1 MIRFEDG
8 HVVPL
13 ARPINLKNASIDLI
27 RRLVPEAVFSREVS
41 DTVKGTVA
49 LLRPPADSVTRV
61 AETAPARWI
70 VFPSWRPAGD
80 VQLDPVPKAEAFMT
94 VVRNS
99 TNYDIHEARG
109 FELLASVV
117 EGCRCFQFGY
127 STFDDAIRTFDEL
140 AAAA

>member
-13 ARPINLKNASIDLI
+13 ARPINLKNASIGVIRKLI
-27 RRLVPEAVFSREVS
+27 PDAVFSREVR

-49 LLRPPADSVTRV
+49 LLRPPGDSVARV
-61 AETAPARWI
+61 GETAPARWI
-70 VFPSWRPAGD
+70 VFPSWRPDGSAR
-80 VQLDPVPKAEAFMT
+80 LESVPKAEAFMT

-99 TNYDIHEARG
+99 TNYDIHGARG
-109 FELLASVV
+109 FELLASVI
-117 EGCRCFQFGY
+117 ETCGCFQFAY
-127 STFDDAIRTFDEL
+127 RDFDDAIRTFDEL